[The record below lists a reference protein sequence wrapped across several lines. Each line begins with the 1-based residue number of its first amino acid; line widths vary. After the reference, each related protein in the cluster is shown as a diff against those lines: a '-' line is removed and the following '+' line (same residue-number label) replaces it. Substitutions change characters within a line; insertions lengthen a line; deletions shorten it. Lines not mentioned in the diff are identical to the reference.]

1 MPPPARPDLKQVAKL
16 FNDTIAAVRDEAP
29 SIEALEPQ
37 AIEWVKSARHN
48 IMRQL
53 EAAFYS
59 LERTRD
65 QPLNQPQ
72 WALDPAQNLVLTT
85 HQIPTLL
92 SLYTQVMGDNLFAL
106 IKDCAFDNCTPH
118 ISLYGKQGHISFSIN
133 FPAQLAAAPAQA
145 PLRPL
150 VIEDEFSRPVA
161 GQPRIG
167 FGATNFARLLID
179 ARGET
184 SGEADA
190 PSTSKKRRG
199 SRIPNKERD
208 VDDPPSNPAAGKKR
222 CTTRGAVKTEESD
235 DGSRRLR
242 SVTRASS
249 TVTLREPTPGN
260 VRRSGRKAVKHE

>member
-29 SIEALEPQ
+29 GIEALEPQ

-85 HQIPTLL
+85 HRIPTLL
-92 SLYTQVMGDNLFAL
+92 SPYTQTD
-106 IKDCAFDNCTPH
+106 FDNCTPH
-118 ISLYGKQGHISFSIN
+118 IYLY
-133 FPAQLAAAPAQA
+133 AQA

-150 VIEDEFSRPVA
+150 VIEDEFSRPARQLRV
-161 GQPRIG
+161 G

-199 SRIPNKERD
+199 SRIPKKESD
-208 VDDPPSNPAAGKKR
+208 DDDPPSNLAAGKKR
-222 CTTRGAVKTEESD
+222 CTTCGAVKTEESD
-235 DGSRRLR
+235 DDSRRLR

-249 TVTLREPTPGN
+249 TLTLREPTPGN